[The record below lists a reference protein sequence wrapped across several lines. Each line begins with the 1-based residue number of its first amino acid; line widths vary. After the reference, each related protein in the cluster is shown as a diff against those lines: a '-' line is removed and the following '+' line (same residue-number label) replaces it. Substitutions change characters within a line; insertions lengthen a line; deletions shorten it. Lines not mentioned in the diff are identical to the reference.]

1 MHGTDAAD
9 GQQGCNVGV
18 VMHWTKHLLGLKP
31 LTSPQAVDPHLPE
44 RIADVLIKVF
54 PGALHVRWP
63 TGHTRASWNM
73 HWTSCQQTAQLPAV
87 STASK
92 QTKLTRL
99 SLTGLTMV
107 QINK

>member
-63 TGHTRASWNM
+63 TGTEF
-73 HWTSCQQTAQLPAV
+73 TAQTFISQRA
-87 STASK
+87 K
-92 QTKLTRL
+92 QMR
-99 SLTGLTMV
+99 
-107 QINK
+107 